1 MTLPETL
8 VVIEDVYKI
17 RLPHY
22 QYFNETTHTEISY
35 IPAFKTN
42 EDNLTKY
49 QCSAVSVFWA

>member
-22 QYFNETTHTEISY
+22 LNETTNTEISY
-35 IPAFKTN
+35 IPAFKTT
-42 EDNLTKY
+42 EGNLKKY
-49 QCSAVSVFWA
+49 QYLSFALAL